1 MPFSTLGLSV
11 ATVGI
16 ATLAFAIAAPAS
28 AQEPYAHTHYAHAH
42 YHHYH
47 HYAHYGEGRQIIV
60 HSQQPVQ
67 VQTYAWGPVGAVGSV
82 VGGTGQAVGAVF
94 YGAGGI
100 VGGVVGGVFGGVS
113 ALFGGPGY
121 SYAPANGYGGPFAAP
136 FNAAGVSRRSALP
149 GGQRRFWRDAAFRL
163 YLCTGNRRARV

>member
-11 ATVGI
+11 ATVGM

-28 AQEPYAHTHYAHAH
+28 AQEHYPHTHYMHTHYAHAH

-60 HSQQPVQ
+60 HSQAPV
-67 VQTYAWGPVGAVGSV
+67 VAPAYGFGPVGAVGSV
-82 VGGTGQAVGAVF
+82 VTGTGQAVGAVF

-100 VGGVVGGVFGGVS
+100 VGGVVGGVLGGVS

-121 SYAPANGYGGPFAAP
+121 TYTASNGYGGPFAAP
-136 FNAAGVSRRSALP
+136 FNAGRRSRWSALP
-149 GGQRRFWRDAAFRL
+149 GGRRRF
-163 YLCTGNRRARV
+163 RRVPAVAY